1 MKLASI
7 ITTAALAGLSLTQAL
22 AAPTIFSR
30 GHTDLGIAFEGG
42 AFDLHVHAEEFDL
55 EAEPGAAVLRVL
67 PTAENVI
74 PSNSA
79 FSFLGSSGDPVW
91 ILPQDSDEAE
101 TAGILYLG
109 IGSEEIL
116 PGTFSGDLSVALTNV
131 AFTPEPGSSPSAPS
145 ADFSVYTVN
154 SGGVPTVLM
163 STHDGIDSADTA
175 TITPGGH
182 THVNW
187 AFTQPGRYVVSF
199 AVTGTPTGGSAVTD
213 SASYTFVVKSSDS
226 ASDTQVQAGEP
237 IAVGAGAALITSL
250 SPVAVAPDRSGLF
263 FSTLKKFGANTALID
278 STNDRALLRV
288 SNYLP
293 EIIAREG
300 DALVGLTGT
309 KIKSFT
315 DANAS
320 ADGTI
325 IVNASLLTGV
335 GGILPT
341 NDVALSVVT
350 NGGLS
355 PAIREGDAAPGLS
368 GYNFIS
374 FASYLPADNG
384 QVIGVGTVRNT
395 TLNLSKTVVFRAR
408 PGVSPEILAA
418 TGELLLTDAGT
429 LTVKSISRP
438 TGMNLPLGHTG
449 GCVQIL
455 INFTDRSSQLVR
467 FAPQPN

>member
-1 MKLASI
+1 MKLTSI

-22 AAPTIFSR
+22 AAPMIFSR
-30 GHTDLGIAFEGG
+30 GHTDVGIAFEGG
-42 AFDLHVHAEEFDL
+42 AFDLHVHAEEFAL

-74 PSNSA
+74 PINPA
-79 FSFLGSSGDPVW
+79 FSFLGSSGNPVW
-91 ILPQDSDEAE
+91 ILPQDSGDAE
-101 TAGILYLG
+101 TAGILFLG
-109 IGSEEIL
+109 IGSEEIV
-116 PGTFSGDLSVALTNV
+116 PGTFSGDLSMALTNV
-131 AFTPEPGSSPSAPS
+131 AFTPEPGSSPSAN
-145 ADFSVYTVN
+145 FSVYTVN

-293 EIIAREG
+293 AIIAREG

-429 LTVKSISRP
+429 LTVKSISFP
-438 TGMNLPLGHTG
+438 TRMNLPLGHTG

-467 FAPQPN
+467 FAPQPS

>member
-1 MKLASI
+1 MKLKNI
-7 ITTAALAGLSLTQAL
+7 IATAALAGLSLTQAL

-30 GHTDLGIAFEGG
+30 GHTDVGIAFEDG

-74 PSNSA
+74 PSNPA
-79 FSFLGSSGDPVW
+79 FSFLGSSGNPVW
-91 ILPQDSDEAE
+91 ILPQDSGDAE
-101 TAGILYLG
+101 TAGILFLG
-109 IGSEEIL
+109 IGSEEIE
-116 PGTFSGDLSVALTNV
+116 PGTFSGDLSMALTNV
-131 AFTPEPGSSPSAPS
+131 AFTPEPGSSPSAN
-145 ADFSVYTVN
+145 FSVYTVN

-199 AVTGTPTGGSAVTD
+199 AVTGTPTGGSPVTD

-237 IAVGAGAALITSL
+237 IVVGAGAGLITTL
-250 SPVAVAPDRSGLF
+250 TPVTVAPDRSGLF

-278 STNDRALLRV
+278 ATNDHALLRV

-293 EIIAREG
+293 AIIAREG
-300 DALVGLTGT
+300 DALVGLPGT

-325 IVNASLLTGV
+325 IVNASLLTGA

-350 NGGLS
+350 PGGLS

-395 TLNLSKTVVFRAR
+395 TLNLSKTVVFRAT

-438 TGMNLPLGHTG
+438 TRMNLPLGHTG

-467 FAPQPN
+467 FAPPQS

>member
-131 AFTPEPGSSPSAPS
+131 AFTPEPGSSPSAN
-145 ADFSVYTVN
+145 FSVYTVN

-163 STHDGIDSADTA
+163 STNDGIDSADTA

-199 AVTGTPTGGSAVTD
+199 AVTGTPTGGSPVTD
-213 SASYTFVVKSSDS
+213 SASYTFVVKSSDL

-278 STNDRALLRV
+278 ATNDRALLRV

-293 EIIAREG
+293 AIIAREG
-300 DALVGLTGT
+300 DALVGLPGT

-325 IVNASLLTGV
+325 IVNASLLTGA

-350 NGGLS
+350 PGGLS

-395 TLNLSKTVVFRAR
+395 TLNLSKTVVFRAT

-429 LTVKSISRP
+429 LTVKSISPP
-438 TGMNLPLGHTG
+438 TRMNLALGHTG

-467 FAPQPN
+467 FAPPQS